1 MPLPLI
7 PILIGAGAA
16 ALGIGKGAKAIHD
29 NSEAKDINADA
40 QSIINSARINLEN
53 ARNATKSYLEAL
65 GEKKI
70 DICQKSLAD
79 FVKKFERIKNVE
91 LQGSTGLDELAKFKI
106 DKASFSH
113 LKEITVLA
121 GSMAGGTAAG
131 AVAGGAVAFGA
142 YGAATAFA
150 SASTGTAIASLSGA
164 AATNATLAFFGGGS
178 LAAGGLGIAGG
189 TMVLGGLVA
198 GPALAVLG
206 FVMGAKASANLD
218 NAYSNLAKAR
228 EAEEQI
234 NVMVTVCNGIKE
246 RSELFLSLLNELD
259 AFLRPMLI
267 KLQDCIEKEGVDYKS
282 YSLKTKQFIAAL
294 VSTVQAMKA
303 MLDTPLLDEKGA
315 LMEESRKI
323 GDSVNGFLAT
333 GQMNEIRQQL
343 GVETKK
349 TMKLQEGIP
358 TIELIYVAPGSFSM
372 GSAEEGADARFGDAP
387 LHNVTLTKG
396 YWLGKYEVT
405 QEQYEAIMG
414 RNPADAKGA
423 KRPVEHVSWDDAKEF
438 CKKLNEINAGALPS
452 GYEFDLPTEAQW
464 EYACRAGTTTMYSWG
479 NALNGDKA
487 NCDGTV
493 PYGTEKEGVFLV
505 RTTPVGSYLPNPWGF
520 YDMHGNVWEW
530 CRDWHAPYD
539 GDATDPVGPD
549 NGEWRVIRGGGLDSS
564 AVSCSS
570 AQRSSTEPTNDV
582 YCLGFR
588 VALVPIH

>member
-53 ARNATKSYLEAL
+53 ARNTTKSYLEAL

-79 FVKKFERIKNVE
+79 FVKTFERIKNVE
-91 LQGSTGLDELAKFKI
+91 LQDSTGLDELTKFKI
-106 DKASFSH
+106 DKASFSQ

-142 YGAATAFA
+142 YGAASVFA
-150 SASTGTAIASLSGA
+150 TASTHTAIASLSGA

-178 LAAGGLGIAGG
+178 LTAGGLGMVGG
-189 TMVLGGLVA
+189 MWVLGGLVA

-246 RSELFLSLLNELD
+246 RSELFIGLLNELD
-259 AFLRPMLI
+259 GFLRPMLL
-267 KLQDCIEKEGVDYKS
+267 KLEDCIEKEGVDYRS

-315 LMEESRKI
+315 LMEESREI
-323 GDSVNGFLAT
+323 ADSVNTFIAT
-333 GQMNEIRQQL
+333 EQMDGIRQEL
-343 GVETKK
+343 GVK
-349 TMKLQEGIP
+349 TNKTLTLQGNIP
-358 TIELIYVAPGSFSM
+358 SLELIYVEPGSFPM
-372 GSAEEGADARFGDAP
+372 GTSEKGTDARFGDAP
-387 LHNVTLTKG
+387 LHTVTLTKG

-423 KRPVEHVSWDDAKEF
+423 KRPVEHVSWDDAKAF
-438 CKKLNEINAGALPS
+438 CKNLNEMNAGTLPS

-479 NALNGDKA
+479 NELNGDKA
-487 NCDGTV
+487 NCDGTF

-530 CRDWHAPYD
+530 CRDWHEAYK
-539 GDATDPVGPD
+539 GDATDPVGPAH
-549 NGEWRVIRGGGLDSS
+549 GTWRVIRGGGLDST
-564 AVSCSS
+564 AAGCGS

-588 VALVPIH
+588 VALVPIQ